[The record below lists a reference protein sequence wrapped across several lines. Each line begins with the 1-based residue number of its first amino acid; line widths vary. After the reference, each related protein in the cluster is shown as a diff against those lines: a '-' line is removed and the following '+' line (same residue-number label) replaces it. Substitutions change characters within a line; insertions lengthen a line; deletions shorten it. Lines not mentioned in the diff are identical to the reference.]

1 MITFAQ
7 MKRNLSILIPTYN
20 DVCTVLVK
28 SLQQQAEAL
37 GLEDYEIVVADDG
50 STDDSVLAQ
59 NRHINQIP
67 HCRLIE
73 RSENNGRAAIRNF
86 LALQSRYEWLLFI
99 DSDMVVCRQDFLR
112 RYIET
117 SADVVDGGVKI
128 GDSIAGNLRS
138 LYEKAAESAHTP
150 EQRQQYPYQDFHTAN
165 FLISRD
171 IMLQHPFDLRF
182 RYYGYEDVLFGKVL
196 QQHGID
202 ILHIDNPLSF
212 EIYESND
219 AFVSK
224 TEEGLRTL
232 YRFQNELQGY
242 VRILAHCR
250 RLSVFKPII
259 LLWHR
264 LFGSIERHNLTGSH
278 PSLTIFSLYRL
289 GYFLSLSD

>member
-1 MITFAQ
+1 

-20 DVCTVLVK
+20 DACTVLVE
-28 SLQQQAEAL
+28 SLQRQAETL
-37 GLEDYEIVVADDG
+37 GMEDYEIVVADDG
-50 STDDSVLAQ
+50 STDDDILAQ
-59 NRHINQIP
+59 NRHINQLP

-99 DSDMVVCRQDFLR
+99 DSDMVVCREDFLR
-112 RYIET
+112 QYIET

-128 GDSIAGNLRS
+128 GNCVVGNLRS

-150 EQRQQYPYQDFHTAN
+150 EQRQQHPYQDFHTAN
-165 FLISRD
+165 FLVRRD

-182 RYYGYEDVLFGKVL
+182 RHYGYEDVLFGKVL
-196 QQHGID
+196 QQNGID

-232 YRFQNELQGY
+232 YRFQDELQGY
-242 VRILAHCR
+242 SRILAHSR
-250 RLSVFKPII
+250 QLAVFTPII
-259 LLWHR
+259 RLWHR
-264 LFGSIERHNLTGSH
+264 LFGSFERRNLTGQH

-289 GYFLSLSD
+289 GYYLSLSD

>member
-1 MITFAQ
+1 

-59 NRHINQIP
+59 NRHINQLP

-73 RSENNGRAAIRNF
+73 RSENCGRAAIRNF
-86 LALQSRYEWLLFI
+86 LAQQARYEWLLFI

-128 GDSIAGNLRS
+128 GNCVAGNLRS

-165 FLISRD
+165 FLVRRD

-196 QQHGID
+196 QQNGID

-232 YRFQNELQGY
+232 YRFQDELQGY
-242 VRILAHCR
+242 SRILAHSR
-250 RLSVFKPII
+250 QLAAFTPII
-259 LLWHR
+259 RLWHR
-264 LFGSIERHNLTGSH
+264 LFGSFERRNLTGQH

-289 GYFLSLSD
+289 GYYLSLSD